1 MGQRASI
8 LKRRILRRPSTL
20 EALRGSENL
29 GGIDRLVE
37 SVERLPEAPKHQEL
51 AFVSLGMIV
60 FDDIEYPDKP
70 KQSALGGE
78 NLWAT
83 FGARL
88 FRPRHKSTEVGC
100 LVVSRRDHPYPIEL
114 SETLE
119 SWGVT
124 TVFHTF
130 CNYPIN
136 RAHVKYESQD
146 SLRRTKE
153 YETAPFKPA
162 VRNLRDTVLLTAK
175 SYHLSC
181 VPREVLRQI
190 ARLLDLRAQIG
201 IKGRPFI
208 VWQPVFVRAAPVDPE
223 DPEETSFEQNLKN
236 YLHILPM
243 VDVFSLNYQ
252 ELVELAAGPGAP
264 PVSGERD
271 VRGSV
276 EMLLKRIPPPFIG
289 ANGSGAMII
298 RCEPFGYYYR
308 KSNQQGWVKAYSRY
322 SVREPVVDFTGGGS
336 AFMGAFTVAY
346 LDHYNLRD
354 CCRRGAVAASFAMAQ
369 FGFPVM
375 THTDPLPEDIND
387 GEFWNN
393 DKASNR
399 FRLLCAID

>member
-252 ELVELAAGPGAP
+252 ELVELAAGPGP
-264 PVSGERD
+264 PRSQE
-271 VRGSV
+271 S
-276 EMLLKRIPPPFIG
+276 EI
-289 ANGSGAMII
+289 
-298 RCEPFGYYYR
+298 